1 LNYFHDTLFYLIENK
16 YSYDIIKFFIE
27 CSIDNMEL
35 LIYSVEYSEFEI
47 AKLLLKYGT
56 RIDNKFASKNII
68 GFEKRKPNLYR
79 LLFILRVKKDAS
91 LITYEV
97 LCELL
102 RFNKNGILEKLFK
115 HKFYDET
122 FILNMLF
129 SYIRITELFQK

>member
-1 LNYFHDTLFYLIENK
+1 MNYFHDTLFYLIENK